1 MVVVREQITDTWRK
15 IIQNTSG
22 RQGKPW
28 VVFRHGTC
36 VILMEGAS
44 SKEDAAAKA
53 TQIISEYGPVWIA
66 TSSADFN
73 VTENSAAE
81 GMIVTCWHNDV
92 LSFVGKDEEGILTCW
107 KRLSLEGAKEM
118 KMDEIQRF
126 CMWNTKAKELHNN
139 LKK

>member
-15 IIQNTSG
+15 IIQTTPG

-28 VVFRHGTC
+28 VVFRQGTC

-44 SKEDAAAKA
+44 SKEGAAAKA
-53 TQIISEYGPVWIA
+53 TQIISEYGPVLIA

-81 GMIVTCWHNDV
+81 GIIVTCWHNDV
-92 LSFVGKDEEGILTCW
+92 LSFVGKEEGEDDMLGKALLGSMW
-107 KRLSLEGAKEM
+107 KEQERS
-118 KMDEIQRF
+118 R
-126 CMWNTKAKELHNN
+126 WTKS
-139 LKK
+139 

>member
-15 IIQNTSG
+15 IIQNTPG

-66 TSSADFN
+66 TPSADLN
-73 VTENSAAE
+73 VTGNSAAE
-81 GMIVTCWHNDV
+81 GIIVTCWHNDV
-92 LSFVGKDEEGILTCW
+92 LSFAIKDEGGDINMLEKALLGRS
-107 KRLSLEGAKEM
+107 KR
-118 KMDEIQRF
+118 DEDGRNPEVLNVEYQG
-126 CMWNTKAKELHNN
+126 
-139 LKK
+139 

>member
-36 VILMEGAS
+36 VILMDGAS
-44 SKEDAAAKA
+44 SKEDAASKA
-53 TQIISEYGPVWIA
+53 THIISEYGPVWIA
-66 TSSADFN
+66 TPSADFN
-73 VTENSAAE
+73 VAENSAAE
-81 GMIVTCWHNDV
+81 GISSARTR
-92 LSFVGKDEEGILTCW
+92 EGTLTCW
-107 KRLSLEGAKEM
+107 KRLSLEGAKGM

-126 CMWNTKAKELHNN
+126 CMWNTKANIRN
-139 LKK
+139 FITI

>member
-36 VILMEGAS
+36 VILMDGAS
-44 SKEDAAAKA
+44 SKEDAASKA
-53 TQIISEYGPVWIA
+53 THIISEYGPVWIA
-66 TSSADFN
+66 TPSADFN

-81 GMIVTCWHNDV
+81 GIIVTCWHNDV
-92 LSFVGKDEEGILTCW
+92 LNFVSKDEGGDINMLEKALLGRG
-107 KRLSLEGAKEM
+107 KR
-118 KMDEIQRF
+118 DEDGR
-126 CMWNTKAKELHNN
+126 NPEVLHVEYQG
-139 LKK
+139 